1 MSSNPKVE
9 INKINPDPSISTK
22 SPTAVLLLCIFLGGM
37 GIHRFYV
44 GKIGT
49 GILMLLTF
57 GGLGI
62 WALIDLALIL
72 SNKFTDSKD
81 NIIELMKNPPEFK
94 ITIGVIFV
102 LMIILFVF
110 YSFLIG
116 SDSDTKIEIKDDGS
130 PIKIGNIQQKTQS
143 ENPSH

>member
-1 MSSNPKVE
+1 
-9 INKINPDPSISTK
+9 
-22 SPTAVLLLCIFLGGM
+22 
-37 GIHRFYV
+37 
-44 GKIGT
+44 
-49 GILMLLTF
+49 
-57 GGLGI
+57 
-62 WALIDLALIL
+62 
-72 SNKFTDSKD
+72 
-81 NIIELMKNPPEFK
+81 MKNPPEFK